1 MTRARNV
8 LVAERCTRES
18 SRPIAVNG
26 PIRKISSRPIT
37 SGGRSRAHSTP
48 ASQTRGNG
56 SVPRAS
62 IQASGVPSRSR
73 TASVTPPAASETTI
87 GSQAPGPV
95 SALAIALPDRC
106 VSRAITGPSSA
117 IQITAAPATDANPDR
132 ERMVR
137 GRAAPPGR
145 PGPRLPGGWSP
156 RKAPPAAAAGLA
168 ANLAL
173 HRRGDRAGITEYLR
187 RDQRVPPLRV
197 LRPARGGQRIGDE
210 GRAARVGTADRRDVD
225 GQRRAVLGLLLAL
238 ARDRDRRL
246 LVEILV
252 RGGAEVDLGR
262 QGDVGQVQLDGLVEV
277 GARRVELT
285 GLQRR

>member
-8 LVAERCTRES
+8 LVADRCTRES

-56 SVPRAS
+56 SVPRES

-73 TASVTPPAASETTI
+73 TASVTPPAASETAI
-87 GSQAPGPV
+87 GSHVAN
-95 SALAIALPDRC
+95 ALAIALPDRC

-210 GRAARVGTADRRDVD
+210 GRAGRAGTANGGDVD
-225 GQRRAVLGLLLAL
+225 DQRRAVLGLLLAL
-238 ARDRDRRL
+238 
-246 LVEILV
+246 
-252 RGGAEVDLGR
+252 
-262 QGDVGQVQLDGLVEV
+262 
-277 GARRVELT
+277 
-285 GLQRR
+285 